1 MAAKTFD
8 VTVASREKP
17 LWQGK
22 ASQVQV
28 PALGGGLTFLPG
40 HASSFVLLSKGDLK
54 INGEKDLAFSIEGG
68 FATFD
73 HNHLIVAVDKSQS
86 DRSSRISS
94 KGQQG

>member
-68 FATFD
+68 FASFEK
-73 HNHLIVAVDKSQS
+73 NQMVIAVDSGKEEEL
-86 DRSSRISS
+86 
-94 KGQQG
+94 KPKKA

>member
-8 VTVASREKP
+8 LTVASRERP

-68 FATFD
+68 FASFEK
-73 HNHLIVAVDKSQS
+73 NQMVIAVDSGEEEELKP
-86 DRSSRISS
+86 
-94 KGQQG
+94 KKA

>member
-8 VTVASREKP
+8 LTVASREKP

-22 ASQVQV
+22 ACQVQV

-68 FATFD
+68 FASFEK
-73 HNHLIVAVDKSQS
+73 NQMVIAVDSGEEEELKP
-86 DRSSRISS
+86 
-94 KGQQG
+94 KKA

>member
-54 INGEKDLAFSIEGG
+54 IKGEKDLAFSIEGG
-68 FATFD
+68 FASFEK
-73 HNHLIVAVDKSQS
+73 NQMVIAVDSGEEEELKP
-86 DRSSRISS
+86 
-94 KGQQG
+94 KKA

>member
-68 FATFD
+68 LASFEK
-73 HNHLIVAVDKSQS
+73 NQMVIAVDSGEEEELKP
-86 DRSSRISS
+86 
-94 KGQQG
+94 KKA

>member
-40 HASSFVLLSKGDLK
+40 HASSFVLLSKGNLK

-68 FATFD
+68 FASFEK
-73 HNHLIVAVDKSQS
+73 NQMVIAVDSGEEEELKP
-86 DRSSRISS
+86 
-94 KGQQG
+94 KKA

>member
-28 PALGGGLTFLPG
+28 PALGGGLTFLSG

-68 FATFD
+68 FASFEK
-73 HNHLIVAVDKSQS
+73 NQMVIAVDSGEEEELKP
-86 DRSSRISS
+86 
-94 KGQQG
+94 KKA

>member
-40 HASSFVLLSKGDLK
+40 HASSFVLLSKGDLEIK
-54 INGEKDLAFSIEGG
+54 GEKDLAFSIEGG
-68 FATFD
+68 FASFEK
-73 HNHLIVAVDKSQS
+73 NQMVIAVDSGEEEELKP
-86 DRSSRISS
+86 
-94 KGQQG
+94 KKA

>member
-8 VTVASREKP
+8 LTVASREKP

-68 FATFD
+68 FASFEK
-73 HNHLIVAVDKSQS
+73 NQMVIAVDSGEEEELKP
-86 DRSSRISS
+86 
-94 KGQQG
+94 KKA

>member
-68 FATFD
+68 FASFEK
-73 HNHLIVAVDKSQS
+73 NQMVIAVDSGEEEELKP
-86 DRSSRISS
+86 
-94 KGQQG
+94 KKA

>member
-8 VTVASREKP
+8 VTVASRERP

-68 FATFD
+68 FASFEK
-73 HNHLIVAVDKSQS
+73 NQMVIAVDSGEEEELKP
-86 DRSSRISS
+86 
-94 KGQQG
+94 KKA

>member
-1 MAAKTFD
+1 MAAKTFH

-28 PALGGGLTFLPG
+28 PALGGGLAFLPG

-68 FATFD
+68 FASFEK
-73 HNHLIVAVDKSQS
+73 NQMVIAVDSGEDEELKP
-86 DRSSRISS
+86 
-94 KGQQG
+94 KKA

>member
-28 PALGGGLTFLPG
+28 PALGGGLTFLLG

-68 FATFD
+68 FASFEK
-73 HNHLIVAVDKSQS
+73 NQMVIAVDSGEEEELKP
-86 DRSSRISS
+86 
-94 KGQQG
+94 KKA